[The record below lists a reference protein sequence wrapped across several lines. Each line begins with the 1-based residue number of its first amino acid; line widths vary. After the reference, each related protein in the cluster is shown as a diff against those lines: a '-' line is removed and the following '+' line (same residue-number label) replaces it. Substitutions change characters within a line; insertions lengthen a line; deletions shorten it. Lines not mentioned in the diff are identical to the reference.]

1 MVSQAFLGLSS
12 PHPPRGLG
20 FCGGGA
26 PVGIFAPFTL
36 SLLILGPYAVPVG
49 IKTWG
54 RPWSCLAEPDVFR
67 PIGG

>member
-1 MVSQAFLGLSS
+1 M
-12 PHPPRGLG
+12 
-20 FCGGGA
+20 
-26 PVGIFAPFTL
+26 GIFAPFIL

-49 IKTWG
+49 IKTWV